1 MPRKFF
7 YDTGEQK
14 VGPVTGNDLVRLRAE
29 GAISDA
35 TWVRAADSE
44 TWRPLAGVNLR
55 EEEEEERNPSLWR
68 LLTQHLGLWRVLML
82 IAVGIVFVA
91 LLAGLL
97 TTLWPVLL
105 VLAVLWLVYRAI
117 Q

>member
-1 MPRKFF
+1 MARKFF
-7 YDTGEQK
+7 YDTGEEK

-44 TWRPLAGVNLR
+44 TWRPLAGVNLQ

-68 LLTQHLGLWRVLML
+68 LLTRNLGVGRLLMI
-82 IAVGIVFVA
+82 IAVGIVFVV
-91 LLAGLL
+91 LLAGVVSV
-97 TTLWPVLL
+97 LWPVLL
-105 VLAVLWLVYRAI
+105 VIPLLWILSRALR
-117 Q
+117 